1 MFLTVLVLCYTL
13 LSQATNEGAMASA
26 MANLCSNIEVREVV
40 SNFDNGLSGEY
51 KAKRSAMWFGPR
63 MGKRGPHLDAFEE
76 QQGSTIPDD
85 LLTNVQV
92 LLKRELEDR
101 LGADSQWVVY
111 LVNGKCRS
119 EDWTGC
125 CEGGD

>member
-1 MFLTVLVLCYTL
+1 MTRKCPVFLPILVLCYAL
-13 LSQATNEGAMASA
+13 LNQATNEGALASA
-26 MANLCSNIEVREVV
+26 MNLCSNIEVREVA
-40 SNFDNGLSGEY
+40 SNFDNGLAGEY

-63 MGKRGPHLDAFEE
+63 MGKRGPHSDAFEE
-76 QQGSTIPDD
+76 QQGQGSTIPED

-111 LVNGKCRS
+111 LVNGEWR
-119 EDWTGC
+119 
-125 CEGGD
+125 EGWE